1 VKTKRIRSFWVILAS
16 GLGIYALLA
25 AAGCIHHADKEDE
38 ELFIVQHVRYSIKPG
53 QLEAYLPLLAELEAA
68 TRQVP
73 GVLSFQHYH
82 DRQDENI
89 IFLEGRFK
97 TKEIAQQVF
106 DSPARAKYLAAA
118 ADMWAGMTQ
127 FSWYTV
133 TKERD
138 ILAEM

>member
-1 VKTKRIRSFWVILAS
+1 LI
-16 GLGIYALLA
+16 G
-25 AAGCIHHADKEDE
+25 AAGCVLDGKKGE

-53 QLEAYLPLLAELEAA
+53 QLEAYLPLLAELETA
-68 TRQVP
+68 TRGVP

-82 DRQDENI
+82 DRQDANI

-97 TKEIAQQVF
+97 SRKIAQQVF

-118 ADMWAGMTQ
+118 ADMWSGMTQ

-133 TKERD
+133 SEERD